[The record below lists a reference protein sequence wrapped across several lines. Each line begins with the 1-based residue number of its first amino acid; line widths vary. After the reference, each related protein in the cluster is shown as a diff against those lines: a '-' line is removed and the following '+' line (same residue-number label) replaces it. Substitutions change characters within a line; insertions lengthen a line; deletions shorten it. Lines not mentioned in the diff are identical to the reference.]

1 VLVFVCLVVAGV
13 IAAGALYQLAGS
25 YADRRR
31 FQPPGRLFKVGETV
45 LHLHQQGNGRP
56 VVVLEA
62 GIAGTSVGWALVQP
76 AIAEFTTACSYDR
89 AGLGWSGKH
98 RTGRTVEQMT
108 GELKRLLDSAGLP
121 GPYILVGH
129 SFGGLLIKAFAVKY
143 PELVGGLVFVDPVS
157 LATWS
162 VCTDAQRR
170 RLAFGARLS
179 RRGAMLARVGV
190 VRASLALLMSG
201 GKGISKRIGR
211 TAAGRGSAVLEKLVG
226 EVQKLPREVWPMIR
240 SHWSQPKSFLGMAA
254 YLECLPASAVEVIAM
269 RLPQPIPVVILSAA
283 TASPEELS
291 ERDSVIEDNPAGH
304 HILLEGT
311 GHWLQLERPEA
322 VVNAVRE
329 IAEAL
334 RVKASFRF
342 TDN

>member
-1 VLVFVCLVVAGV
+1 LLVLALAVVGVLV
-13 IAAGALYQLAGS
+13 AGALYQLVGS

-31 FQPPGRLFKVGETV
+31 FQPPGRLFNVGESV
-45 LHLHQQGNGRP
+45 LHLHQQGSGRP

-62 GIAGTSVGWALVQP
+62 GIAGTSIGWALVQP
-76 AIAEFTTACSYDR
+76 AIAEFTTVCSYDR

-98 RTGRTVEQMT
+98 RTGRTVKEMT

-129 SFGGLLIKAFAVKY
+129 SFGGLLIKAFAVSY

-157 LATWS
+157 LAAWS
-162 VCTDAQRR
+162 GCSDTQRR
-170 RLAFGARLS
+170 RLALGARLS

-254 YLECLPASAVEVIAM
+254 YLECLPASAAEVIGM
-269 RLPQPIPVVILSAA
+269 RLPETIPSVILSASTA
-283 TASPEELS
+283 TPDELS
-291 ERDSVIEDNPAGH
+291 ERDGAIEGNAAGRH
-304 HILLEGT
+304 VLLEGT
-311 GHWLQLERPEA
+311 GHWLQLERPDA
-322 VVNAVRE
+322 VVNAVHE
-329 IAEAL
+329 IAESL
-334 RVKASFRF
+334 RFKREV
-342 TDN
+342 